1 MIELKVKLR
10 KIANNNGKDNSYHS
24 KDNQMTIMHAIHFP
38 YLF

>member
-10 KIANNNGKDNSYHS
+10 KIANNNGKDNSYQS